1 MGEKMKNFLFVLLV
15 LFFSLAIISCATTY
29 SKVVNSKVD
38 TLIIENST
46 ATDSTL
52 NHSTLEDSSVKK
64 STVSK
69 SCLLYTSPSPRD

>member
-1 MGEKMKNFLFVLLV
+1 MKNVLFVLLV

-52 NHSTLEDSSVKK
+52 NHSTLELS
-64 STVSK
+64 
-69 SCLLYTSPSPRD
+69 LIHI